1 MRAVWIAV
9 GVLAACS
16 SRGSVSGTGAGS
28 AAAPV
33 AAAIDARPAREF
45 RRIAV
50 VGASV
55 SAGFGGTPLADALTA
70 AVPGAT
76 ITGAANVF
84 MFRDA
89 VADGATQIDD
99 ALRANP
105 DLVVGI
111 DFLFWHDYN
120 GVDRDDRLARQERGL
135 ADLDRA
141 RAAGAAVIV
150 GDVPRI
156 VTAAEL
162 MIPKSA
168 IPPADDLAALN
179 ARLREWASTRPDVL
193 IVPFAELAGP
203 LAAGADVEV
212 APGETLSARALMT
225 PDGLHPNALGV
236 WYVMSTIDRLVEAAY
251 GVPPAAWTFARPP
264 AAPQ

>member
-1 MRAVWIAV
+1 MRGVWIAAA
-9 GVLAACS
+9 GVVIAACS
-16 SRGSVSGTGAGS
+16 SRGSTS
-28 AAAPV
+28 APTPV
-33 AAAIDARPAREF
+33 AAASPESIDARPAREF
-45 RRIAV
+45 HRIAV

-55 SAGFGGTPLADALTA
+55 SAGFGGAPLADVLTA
-70 AVPGAT
+70 AIPGAT
-76 ITGAANVF
+76 ITGAASVF

-89 VADGATQIDD
+89 VANGATQIDD
-99 ALRANP
+99 ALRARP
-105 DLVVGI
+105 DLVVAI

-120 GVDRDDRLARQERGL
+120 GVDREDRLARQERGL

-156 VTAAEL
+156 LTAAEL
-162 MIPKSA
+162 LIPTSA

-179 ARLREWASTRPDVL
+179 ARLREWARTRPDVL

-212 APGETLSARALMT
+212 APGETLPARALMS

-264 AAPQ
+264 PPE